1 MSILQRLPKMHL
13 RQQCACRQT
22 LDRCDC
28 CAASNEQA
36 RSQAPHRC
44 PGEQP
49 GAHRRGPQCLLRAGR
64 SQQSARH
71 SFLPW
76 SESARGGCC
85 LHWGCRPRSPQVL
98 NVQCLVGRTT
108 AFRQTLAPTP
118 RIWCLH
124 KSFAQFLG
132 SQVVQTGE
140 ASLAFYRCAPMTS
153 YTNMA
158 TRCRRHTYRSRF

>member
-1 MSILQRLPKMHL
+1 MRL

-28 CAASNEQA
+28 CAASSEQA
-36 RSQAPHRC
+36 RSQAPRRC
-44 PGEQP
+44 LGERP
-49 GAHRRGPQCLLRAGR
+49 SAHRRGPQCLLHADR
-64 SQQSARH
+64 SPQSAHH

-85 LHWGCRPRSPQVL
+85 LRWGYHPTPPQVS
-98 NVQCLVGRTT
+98 NAQCLVGRMK
-108 AFRQTLAPTP
+108 AFRQTLAPTL
-118 RIWCLH
+118 RILCSH

-132 SQVVQTGE
+132 SQAVRTGE

-158 TRCRRHTYRSRF
+158 TRCRCHAYRSRF